1 MDTSTHTPMMQQFL
15 SIKATLGDELLFY
28 RMGDFYELFFDDAK
42 RAAEILDITLTSRGQ
57 SAGQPIPM
65 CGVPHHSVDSYL
77 ARLVKHGTS
86 VAICEQIG
94 DPTLAKGPVER
105 QVVRIITP
113 GTLTEDALLDAD
125 QDNLIAC
132 ITGDNCRW
140 GLAILDLAS
149 GRFELQEL
157 DDHEALSNEL
167 NRLRP
172 AELITSDTVKYP
184 PLIADHTGNRQR
196 AAWNFDP
203 VSAEKILSRQYGTK
217 DLSGFGCADKQLA
230 VAAAGSLL
238 AYVKETQRTEL
249 PHIQP
254 LRLIDTDDAVIIDA
268 ASRRNL
274 ELDTNI
280 SGELENTLF
289 QVMNKTHTAMGGRLL
304 KRWINRP
311 IRDRGQREARMDAI
325 EYLTDN
331 CTYETLVPYLQQIG
345 DIERILAR
353 VALRSARPRDLA
365 RLRDSLLALPALD
378 QFLSGVQVTRISELA
393 ALCTPMPEI
402 TAELKNAIV
411 DNPPVVIREGGV
423 IAQGY
428 DEDLDELRG
437 ISENAADFLV
447 QLENEE
453 REKTGLSTLKVGYN
467 RVHGYY
473 IEISR
478 AQSEQAPAHYV
489 RRQTLK
495 NAERFITPEL
505 KTFEDKALSS
515 KSRALARERELYEK
529 LLDTL
534 LTELNKLQQATAAI
548 CELDILTNLA
558 ERAITL
564 RLTRPTLATES
575 LIDIR
580 EGRHLVVEQM
590 LSDPFI
596 ANDLTLDQ
604 SRRMLIITGPN
615 MGGKSTYMRQAAQI
629 VILAHI
635 GSFVP
640 AEVAIVGDVDR
651 IFTRIGSSDDLASGR
666 STFMVEMTET
676 AMILNNASDKSLVL
690 LDEIGRGT
698 STFDGLSLA
707 WASAYHMSKK
717 VKALT
722 LFATHYFEMTALPEL
737 LRDTYNVHLTA
748 QEYDDQ
754 IIFMYAVNDG
764 PASQS
769 YGIQVARLAG
779 VPNTVIELAQ
789 QKLHQLEANDAS
801 STAVPKQSQLSSQPS
816 SELEHKLA
824 YIDVD
829 SLSPREALDLIYHLK
844 EGIDDNR

>member
-167 NRLRP
+167 NRLQP

-184 PLIADHTGNRQR
+184 PLIADHAGNRQR
-196 AAWNFDP
+196 AAWKFDP
-203 VSAEKILSRQYGTK
+203 ASAEKILSKQYGTK

-280 SGELENTLF
+280 SGELDNTLF

-365 RLRDSLLALPALD
+365 RLRDSLLALPALG
-378 QFLSGVQVTRISELA
+378 QFLSGVQVTRIRELA
-393 ALCTPMPEI
+393 ALCPPVPAI

-423 IAQGY
+423 IARGY
-428 DEDLDELRG
+428 DEDLDELRE

-707 WASAYHMSKK
+707 WASAYHMSEK

-737 LRDTYNVHLTA
+737 LRHTYNVHLTA

-754 IIFMYAVNDG
+754 IIFMYAVNEG

-801 STAVPKQSQLSSQPS
+801 STAVPKQSQLFSQPS

-844 EGIDDNR
+844 EGIDDDR